1 MKIERTKIQV
11 LDQMTVEIDALGCT
25 ASKLVSELSVNGV
38 DIVLDDAYDWMLKVA
53 ELRRAMKAVRGAF
66 YANNIR
72 GLIDMA
78 NNGED
83 DIVTWYTTKSNPKYE
98 LVTCYMCHHFYEYI
112 QILGIDYDTKN
123 ERWMYDCL
131 SPDGRS
137 WMEEDYVTY
146 LVVHPIETIR

>member
-38 DIVLDDAYDWMLKVA
+38 DVDLDDAYDWMLKVA

-72 GLIDMA
+72 GLIDRA

-83 DIVTWYTTKSNPKYE
+83 DHRDMVYNKI
-98 LVTCYMCHHFYEYI
+98 
-112 QILGIDYDTKN
+112 
-123 ERWMYDCL
+123 
-131 SPDGRS
+131 
-137 WMEEDYVTY
+137 
-146 LVVHPIETIR
+146 